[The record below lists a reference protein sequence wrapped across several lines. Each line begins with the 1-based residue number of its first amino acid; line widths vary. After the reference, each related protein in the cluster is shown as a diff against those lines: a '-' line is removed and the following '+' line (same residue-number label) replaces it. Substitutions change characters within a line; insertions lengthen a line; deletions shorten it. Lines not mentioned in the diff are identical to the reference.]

1 MISALW
7 KIISQ
12 KRKRSNISEFCFMD
26 QLVLASPVSSTLSPA
41 VYKAELP
48 VATLSQMQPLGA
60 ASPLNTKLTKSRLKT
75 QPDLVPL
82 FSMTPWAL
90 RKEITMESMWKTSN
104 WPWKDMWE
112 KTTWYNFLIFNNVQ
126 IIYFNCSVFFTEK
139 KTYFNCTFNGLI
151 LNWFPV
157 WS

>member
-7 KIISQ
+7 KIINQ

-26 QLVLASPVSSTLSPA
+26 KLVLASPVSSTLSPA

-60 ASPLNTKLTKSRLKT
+60 VSPLNTKLTKSRLKT

-104 WPWKDMWE
+104 WP
-112 KTTWYNFLIFNNVQ
+112 
-126 IIYFNCSVFFTEK
+126 
-139 KTYFNCTFNGLI
+139 
-151 LNWFPV
+151 
-157 WS
+157 